1 MLITSGSSRVKEC
14 YHWYLC
20 AANMPRPRSV
30 SITMKS
36 LWWDI
41 FILIKKNCLRINY
54 FISRFN
60 RFIPKLNFS
69 THEIMPSSQEIKIL
83 VQSPFSSK

>member
-1 MLITSGSSRVKEC
+1 MEIIGRSYMLITSGSSRVKEC
-14 YHWYLC
+14 YYCYLC

-41 FILIKKNCLRINY
+41 FILIKK
-54 FISRFN
+54 
-60 RFIPKLNFS
+60 KLF
-69 THEIMPSSQEIKIL
+69 KD
-83 VQSPFSSK
+83 